1 MKPIFLLKA
10 PAITLAAILAFAPA
24 LFPKWTGGASVR
36 AQSIPAAA
44 KQIITQIFQTVS
56 NIVINNANKINQWK
70 NEAIEAGKKT
80 ASDFTSCPS
89 PAAQTLYN
97 NLKSRRS
104 SLNQIIA
111 EATIADQQALA
122 ARANCRNSVPNNIP
136 NLDSAAFKAA
146 CDVAYNNLPFVGIK
160 ASAQAALAN
169 VNAAIE
175 TLKALKCVSGCNKTA
190 SLVFPTVSVT
200 QGAPKGANVTVCD
213 QWAQGQFSFNADSGN
228 GELSASVEAKLPKCK
243 STKSYPLAAC
253 EWNLQTILSNLKLL
267 KMVPPEVTLPK
278 ATLNIPKQ
286 NVQILSGLN
295 QGTCNQPFK
304 VCKQISG
311 SANITL
317 TLGADPVASLQNAL
331 QSVSASCTQQVTVGC
346 LNPPFGLTPAY
357 TTIQIPDV
365 TKAKLTWT
373 GEPGVKGGS
382 ITFDLSK
389 FESGCTPKPL
399 MFPGMPK
406 VNVGK
411 QTVNFPFLC
420 LQPQYSNVVA
430 NQ

>member
-1 MKPIFLLKA
+1 MTSVSNFKA
-10 PAITLAAILAFAPA
+10 TAIVLAAALGFALAV
-24 LFPKWTGGASVR
+24 ASNLSPGTAH
-36 AQSIPAAA
+36 AQSIPPAVQQLINQA
-44 KQIITQIFQTVS
+44 FQTISAV
-56 NIVINNANKINQWK
+56 IINNANKVNQWK

-89 PAAQTLYN
+89 PAAQNLYN
-97 NLKSRRS
+97 DLKNKRT
-104 SLNQIIA
+104 SLNQV
-111 EATIADQQALA
+111 IADATAADIQAQT
-122 ARANCRNSVPNNIP
+122 ARANCRNTVPNT
-136 NLDSAAFKAA
+136 AAFKAA
-146 CDVAYNNLPFVGIK
+146 CDAAYNNLPFAGIK
-160 ASAQAALAN
+160 TSAQAALAS

-175 TLKALKCVSGCNKTA
+175 TLKNLKCISGCGKTA

-200 QGAPKGANVTVCD
+200 QGTPKGANVTVCD
-213 QWAQGQFSFNADSGN
+213 QWEPGQFSFNADAGN
-228 GELSASVEAKLPKCK
+228 GELSAAVNAKLPKCK
-243 STKSYPLAAC
+243 STETYPLAAC

-267 KMVPPEVTLPK
+267 KMVPPEVTLPR
-278 ATLNIPKQ
+278 ATLDIPKQ
-286 NVQILSGLN
+286 SVRILSGLN

-311 SANITL
+311 SADITL
-317 TLGADPVASLQNAL
+317 TLGADPIASLNSAL

-346 LNPPFGLTPAY
+346 LNPPFGLTPSY
-357 TTIQIPDV
+357 TTVQIPDV

-389 FESGCTPKPL
+389 FDVACTPKPL

-411 QTVNFPFLC
+411 QTINFPFLC
-420 LQPQYSNVVA
+420 TQPQYSNVVA